1 MHACMHACASV
12 YTYTHIYIHTH
23 KHTHTHTHTHKSHN
37 TKKKTGVQRL
47 AMLLGENPVSENG
60 RFVHQMA
67 TLKHAND
74 QRADLI
80 KGSSLDIQGSSSDN
94 KGSSSDIKGSSSD
107 IKGSSSDIK
116 GSSSTVTPLGK
127 RIRTNGESVDL
138 SLNLPLDSA
147 E

>member
-1 MHACMHACASV
+1 MH
-12 YTYTHIYIHTH
+12 T
-23 KHTHTHTHTHKSHN
+23 HTHTHTHTHKSHN
-37 TKKKTGVQRL
+37 TTKKKGVQRL

-116 GSSSTVTPLGK
+116 GSSSDVKGSSSTATPLGK

>member
-1 MHACMHACASV
+1 
-12 YTYTHIYIHTH
+12 
-23 KHTHTHTHTHKSHN
+23 
-37 TKKKTGVQRL
+37 
-47 AMLLGENPVSENG
+47 MLLGENPVSENG

-67 TLKHAND
+67 TLQHAND

-80 KGSSLDIQGSSSDN
+80 MGSSSN
-94 KGSSSDIKGSSSD
+94 

-116 GSSSTVTPLGK
+116 GSSSTATPLG
-127 RIRTNGESVDL
+127 RRFRTSGESVDL